1 VQGGESETVIGAWMK
16 ARDNRDKV
24 IVSSKLAFDYPGCKG
39 GLSTSE
45 IERECE
51 KSLRRLQTD
60 RLDLYYTHRD
70 DRKVSQ
76 EERCQPL
83 TA

>member
-1 VQGGESETVIGAWMK
+1 MK